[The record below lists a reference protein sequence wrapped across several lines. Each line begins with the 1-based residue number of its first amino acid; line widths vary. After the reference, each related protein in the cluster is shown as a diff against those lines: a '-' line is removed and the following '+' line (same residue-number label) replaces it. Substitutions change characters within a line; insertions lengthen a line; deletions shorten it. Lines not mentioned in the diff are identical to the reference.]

1 MQTASNQTT
10 QAASSA
16 ALVAVVGAG
25 IWSLLLLLVAA
36 PLPPRR
42 RKRGKREAGRTQQA
56 NRPTPGFITGR
67 AKLARRLANK
77 PTRLLAECAQIK
89 QREQQTNAR
98 LLARSLE

>member
-25 IWSLLLLLVAA
+25 IWSLLLLLAAA
-36 PLPPRR
+36 PPPRR

-89 QREQQTNAR
+89 QRANNKQT
-98 LLARSLE
+98 LAC